1 MNNLDSLSTAVD
13 ELSRFFCSLLYSC
26 WSSGV
31 NLIKYK
37 EIFCLVCGFYKQVFV
52 FFVVVFGSM

>member
-26 WSSGV
+26 WSYGV

-37 EIFCLVCGFYKQVFV
+37 EIFCLACGFYKQIFV
-52 FFVVVFGSM
+52 FLL